1 MRNMG
6 ATERLIE
13 GLPDDIQKLLQAYAK
28 EAKGVF
34 GEQLEGLLL
43 YGSAVRGEF
52 LPGRSNLNILLLVS
66 SYDSAVLKQYSVL
79 HRRWSKEQIVV
90 PLFLTEEEL
99 HMLAAVFPL
108 EFLEVQEQHRV
119 LGGRDPFIGFHV
131 KTDRLREAVV
141 QGLASHV
148 LRLRQRYVE
157 GGGDDEATTILLP
170 LSITSIVPLLR
181 GVQRLLGRP
190 LLSHSDAVISDVA
203 EQLKLDLQG
212 LLDAW
217 LLKRGQ
223 ISPGSHEVPRLF
235 DRYLQAATLL
245 ARTVAQLPQSGQQ

>member
-1 MRNMG
+1 M
-6 ATERLIE
+6 TERLIE
-13 GLPDDIQKLLQAYAK
+13 GLPDDTQTLLQTYVK
-28 EAKGVF
+28 EVKGVF
-34 GEQLEGLLL
+34 GEQLEGMLL

-66 SYDSAVLKQYSVL
+66 SYDSDVLKKYSAL
-79 HRRWSKEQIVV
+79 HRHWSKEQIVV

-99 HMLAAVFPL
+99 RTSAAVFPL
-108 EFLEVQEQHRV
+108 EFLEIQEQHRV

-141 QGLASHV
+141 QGLTNNL

-157 GGGDDEATTILLP
+157 GGGSDDATTILLP
-170 LSITSIVPLLR
+170 LSITSTLPLLR

-190 LLSHSDAVISDVA
+190 VLSHSDAVIKDVA

-223 ISPGSHEVPRLF
+223 ISPGPREVPRFF

-245 ARTVAQLPQSGQQ
+245 TRAVEQLPQSGQQ

>member
-1 MRNMG
+1 MG
-6 ATERLIE
+6 TTERVIE
-13 GLPDDIQKLLQAYAK
+13 GLPDDTQKLLQTYVK
-28 EAKGVF
+28 DVKGVF
-34 GEQLEGLLL
+34 REKLEGMLL

-66 SYDSAVLKQYSVL
+66 SYDSAVLKQYSAL
-79 HRRWSKEQIVV
+79 HRHWSKEQIVV

-99 HMLAAVFPL
+99 HISAAVFPL
-108 EFLEVQEQHRV
+108 EFLEIQEQHRV
-119 LGGRDPFIGFHV
+119 LGGHDPFIGFHV
-131 KTDRLREAVV
+131 KTDRLRDAVV
-141 QGLASHV
+141 QGVTSHL

-157 GGGDDEATTILLP
+157 GGGSDDATLILLP
-170 LSITSIVPLLR
+170 LSITSIIPLLR
-181 GVQRLLGRP
+181 GVQRLIGRP
-190 LLSHSDAVISDVA
+190 VLSHSDAVIKDVA

-223 ISPGSHEVPRLF
+223 ISPGPREVPRFF

-245 ARTVAQLPQSGQQ
+245 ALAVAQLLQQGQR

>member
-1 MRNMG
+1 M
-6 ATERLIE
+6 AERVIE
-13 GLPDDIQKLLQAYAK
+13 GLPGDTQKLLKTYVK
-28 EAKGVF
+28 EVKGVF
-34 GEQLEGLLL
+34 GEQLEGMLL

-52 LPGRSNLNILLLVS
+52 LPGRSNLNILLLVP
-66 SYDSAVLKQYSVL
+66 SYDSVILKQYSAV

-99 HMLAAVFPL
+99 RFSATVFPL
-108 EFLEVQEQHRV
+108 EFLEIQEQHRV

-141 QGLASHV
+141 QGLMSHL

-157 GGGDDEATTILLP
+157 GSGGAEATTILLP
-170 LSITSIVPLLR
+170 LSITSTLPLLR

-190 LLSHSDAVISDVA
+190 VLSHSDAMIKDVA
-203 EQLKLDLQG
+203 EQLTLDLQG
-212 LLDAW
+212 LLDVL

-223 ISPGSHEVPRLF
+223 ISPGLHEIPRLF
-235 DRYLQAATLL
+235 DRYLQAVTLL
-245 ARTVAQLPQSGQQ
+245 TRTVEQLPQSGQR

>member
-1 MRNMG
+1 M
-6 ATERLIE
+6 TERLIE
-13 GLPDDIQKLLQAYAK
+13 GVPDDTQKLLQTYVKAV
-28 EAKGVF
+28 KGAF
-34 GEQLEGLLL
+34 GESLEGLML

-66 SYDSAVLKQYSVL
+66 SYDSAVLKRYSAL
-79 HRRWSKEQIVV
+79 HRRWGKEQIMV

-99 HMLAAVFPL
+99 HMSAAVFPL
-108 EFLEVQEQHRV
+108 EFLEIQEQHRV

-131 KTDRLREAVV
+131 KTDRLRESVV
-141 QGLASHV
+141 QGLTSHV
-148 LRLRQRYVE
+148 IRLRQRYVE
-157 GGGDDEATTILLP
+157 GGGSDDATTMLLS
-170 LSITSIVPLLR
+170 LSIASTLPLLR

-190 LLSHSDAVISDVA
+190 PLSHSDAVISDVA

-223 ISPGSHEVPRLF
+223 ISPGPHEVPRLF
-235 DRYLQAATLL
+235 DRYLQTATRLTR
-245 ARTVAQLPQSGQQ
+245 AVEQLPQSRQR

>member
-1 MRNMG
+1 MG
-6 ATERLIE
+6 TTERVIE
-13 GLPDDIQKLLQAYAK
+13 GLPDEIQKLLQTYVK
-28 EAKGVF
+28 DVKGVF
-34 GEQLEGLLL
+34 GEQLEGMLL

-66 SYDSAVLKQYSVL
+66 SYDSAVLKRYSAL
-79 HRRWSKEQIVV
+79 HRHWSKEQIVV

-99 HMLAAVFPL
+99 HTSAAVFPL
-108 EFLEVQEQHRV
+108 EFLEIQEQHRV

-131 KTDRLREAVV
+131 KIDRLRETVV
-141 QGLASHV
+141 QGVTSHL

-157 GGGDDEATTILLP
+157 GGGSDDATTILLP
-170 LSITSIVPLLR
+170 LSITSLVPLLR

-190 LLSHSDAVISDVA
+190 VLSHSDAVIKDVA

-212 LLDAW
+212 LLDAL

-223 ISPGSHEVPRLF
+223 ISPGTREVPRLF
-235 DRYLQAATLL
+235 DRYLQAATMLTR
-245 ARTVAQLPQSGQQ
+245 AVAQLLPQGQR

>member
-1 MRNMG
+1 MTGM
-6 ATERLIE
+6 TERLIE
-13 GLPDDIQKLLQAYAK
+13 GLPSDIQKLLQAYVK
-28 EAKGVF
+28 EVKGQF
-34 GEQLEGLLL
+34 GEQLEGMLL

-66 SYDSAVLKQYSVL
+66 SYDSAVLKQYSTL
-79 HRRWSKEQIVV
+79 HRQWSKEQIVV
-90 PLFLTEEEL
+90 PLFMTEEEL
-99 HMLAAVFPL
+99 HLSAVVFPL
-108 EFLEVQEQHRV
+108 EFLEIQEQHRV

-141 QGLASHV
+141 QGLMSHL

-157 GGGDDEATTILLP
+157 GGGSGEATTLLLP
-170 LSITSIVPLLR
+170 LSITSTIPLLR

-190 LLSHSDAVISDVA
+190 VLSHSDAVIKDVA
-203 EQLKLDLQG
+203 EQLQLDLQG
-212 LLDAW
+212 LLDAV

-223 ISPGSHEVPRLF
+223 ISPGPHELPRLF

-245 ARTVAQLPQSGQQ
+245 TRAVEQLLRSEQR

>member
-1 MRNMG
+1 M
-6 ATERLIE
+6 TERLIE
-13 GLPDDIQKLLQAYAK
+13 GLPSEIQKLLQAYVK
-28 EAKGVF
+28 EVNGQF
-34 GEQLEGLLL
+34 GEQLEGMLL
-43 YGSAVRGEF
+43 YGSAVRGEY

-79 HRRWSKEQIVV
+79 HRRWSKELIVV

-99 HMLAAVFPL
+99 HLSAAVFPL
-108 EFLEVQEQHRV
+108 EFLEIQEQHRV

-141 QGLASHV
+141 QGLMSHL

-157 GGGDDEATTILLP
+157 GGGSGDATSLLLP
-170 LSITSIVPLLR
+170 VSITSTVPLLR

-190 LLSHSDAVISDVA
+190 VLSHSDAVIKDVA
-203 EQLKLDLQG
+203 EQLQLDLQG
-212 LLDAW
+212 LLDAL

-223 ISPGSHEVPRLF
+223 ISPGPQELPRLF

-245 ARTVAQLPQSGQQ
+245 TRAVEQLLQSGQR

>member
-1 MRNMG
+1 MG
-6 ATERLIE
+6 TTERVIE
-13 GLPDDIQKLLQAYAK
+13 GLPDEIQKLLRTYVK
-28 EAKGVF
+28 DVKGVF
-34 GEQLEGLLL
+34 GEQLEGMLL

-66 SYDSAVLKQYSVL
+66 SYDSAVLKKYGAL
-79 HRRWSKEQIVV
+79 HRHWSKEQIVV

-99 HMLAAVFPL
+99 HTSAAVFPL
-108 EFLEVQEQHRV
+108 EFLEIQEQHRV

-131 KTDRLREAVV
+131 KTDRLRETVV
-141 QGLASHV
+141 QGVTSH
-148 LRLRQRYVE
+148 LFRLRQRYVE
-157 GGGDDEATTILLP
+157 GGGSDDATTILLP

-190 LLSHSDAVISDVA
+190 VLSHSDAVIKDVA

-212 LLDAW
+212 LLDAL

-223 ISPGSHEVPRLF
+223 ISPGPREVPRLF

-245 ARTVAQLPQSGQQ
+245 TRAVAQLLQQGQP

>member
-1 MRNMG
+1 MG
-6 ATERLIE
+6 TTERVIE
-13 GLPDDIQKLLQAYAK
+13 GLPDEIQKRLQTYVK
-28 EAKGVF
+28 DVKGRF
-34 GEQLEGLLL
+34 GEQLEGMLL

-66 SYDSAVLKQYSVL
+66 SYDSAVLKQYSAL
-79 HRRWSKEQIVV
+79 HRQWSKEQIVV
-90 PLFLTEEEL
+90 PLFMTEEEL
-99 HMLAAVFPL
+99 HISAAVFPL
-108 EFLEVQEQHRV
+108 EFLEIQEHHRV

-141 QGLASHV
+141 QGLMSHL

-157 GGGDDEATTILLP
+157 GGGSDDATTILLP
-170 LSITSIVPLLR
+170 LSITSTLPLLR

-190 LLSHSDAVISDVA
+190 VLSHSDAVIKDVA

-212 LLDAW
+212 LLDAV

-223 ISPGSHEVPRLF
+223 ISPGPHEVPRLF
-235 DRYLQAATLL
+235 DRYLQAATRLTR
-245 ARTVAQLPQSGQQ
+245 AVEQLSQSGER

>member
-1 MRNMG
+1 MG
-6 ATERLIE
+6 TTERVIE
-13 GLPDDIQKLLQAYAK
+13 GLPDEIQKLLQTYVK
-28 EAKGVF
+28 DVKGVF
-34 GEQLEGLLL
+34 GEQLEGMLL

-66 SYDSAVLKQYSVL
+66 SYDSAVLKKYGAL
-79 HRRWSKEQIVV
+79 HRHWSKEQIVV

-99 HMLAAVFPL
+99 HTSAAVFPL
-108 EFLEVQEQHRV
+108 EFLEIQEQHRV

-131 KTDRLREAVV
+131 KTDRLRETVV
-141 QGLASHV
+141 QGVTSHL

-157 GGGDDEATTILLP
+157 GGGSDDATTILLP

-190 LLSHSDAVISDVA
+190 VLSHSDAVIKDVA

-212 LLDAW
+212 LLDAL

-223 ISPGSHEVPRLF
+223 ISPGPREVPRFF

-245 ARTVAQLPQSGQQ
+245 NRAVAQLFQQGQP

>member
-1 MRNMG
+1 MG
-6 ATERLIE
+6 TTERVIE
-13 GLPDDIQKLLQAYAK
+13 GLPDEIQKLLQTYVK
-28 EAKGVF
+28 DVKGVF
-34 GEQLEGLLL
+34 GEQLEGMLL

-66 SYDSAVLKQYSVL
+66 SYDSAVLKRYSAL
-79 HRRWSKEQIVV
+79 HRHWSKEQIVV

-99 HMLAAVFPL
+99 HTSAAVFPL
-108 EFLEVQEQHRV
+108 EFLEIQEQHRV

-131 KTDRLREAVV
+131 KIDRLRETVV
-141 QGLASHV
+141 QGVTSHL

-157 GGGDDEATTILLP
+157 GGGSDDATTILLP
-170 LSITSIVPLLR
+170 LSITSIVPVLR

-190 LLSHSDAVISDVA
+190 VLSHSDAVIKDVA

-212 LLDAW
+212 LLDAL

-223 ISPGSHEVPRLF
+223 ISPGTREVPRLF
-235 DRYLQAATLL
+235 DRYLQAATMLTR
-245 ARTVAQLPQSGQQ
+245 AVAQLLQQGQR